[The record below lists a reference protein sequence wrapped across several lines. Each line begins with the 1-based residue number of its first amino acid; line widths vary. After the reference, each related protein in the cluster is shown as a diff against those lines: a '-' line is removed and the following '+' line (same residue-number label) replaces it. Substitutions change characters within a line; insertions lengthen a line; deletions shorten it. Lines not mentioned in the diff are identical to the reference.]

1 MRAVGGVVLLGVLAA
16 CAPAAAAAGDA
27 AYGPGCDPALPVVAH
42 HAGGRPANPPA
53 GEPRPVACAVD
64 TGYDSSESSIAVTNA
79 GAVVYSPAQTENSMA
94 RSLDE
99 GATWSL
105 TYPPDE
111 QFTALWN
118 TVDPQLAVDRRTGR
132 AFWIHATGQLR
143 TAPVLVSGSPLPW
156 EVTTAIAY
164 ASGFQVYSSA
174 DDGRHWRTAD
184 YSSEPMG
191 DWEKVFAGPAA
202 SPASGAPQP
211 AGYPGVVY
219 ACANS
224 PFEVSGPGRLCYRSL
239 DGGATFSRAGYVFPS
254 PGSPVDA
261 CPALATDTGV
271 VGSDGTV
278 YQPVSCSSG
287 AFVAV
292 SHDEGATYEWFPV
305 KGAPASS
312 GVSGSLQIVLDAA
325 DNLYGVW
332 QDGDKLFVSISRDR
346 GRSWSAP
353 ADVTAPGV
361 HGLLNPAPAA
371 GGRGQLGITYY
382 GSRQENPDA
391 LTAYAT
397 VTQDALADAPL
408 FYSAALNDP
417 THPIFHNYD
426 FNATPRAD
434 YIGAAYDPSG
444 TFWSGAVRQL
454 GKPDANNRIA
464 TTGHVGRLLFV
475 ADQGAA
481 PVAGGAALTGG
492 SKGAA
497 CVGAQ
502 RLVFRLGRVPG
513 GRVVRAVVHVN
524 GRRVLTRRGRRLTRV
539 SVRRPG
545 AGPIVVR
552 IVTTNNKHGRV
563 ITVRSYRGCARTP
576 LRARHVRH
584 RGVSRRP

>member
-1 MRAVGGVVLLGVLAA
+1 MRAVGPAVLVAVLAA
-16 CAPAAAAAGDA
+16 CAPAGAATSP
-27 AYGPGCDPALPVVAH
+27 YGAGCDPALPVVAH
-42 HAGGRPANPPA
+42 HAGGRTADMPA
-53 GEPRPVACAVD
+53 PRPVACAVD
-64 TGYDSSESSIAVTNA
+64 TGYASSESSIAITNG
-79 GAVVYSPAQTENSMA
+79 GAVLYSPAQTENSLT
-94 RSLDE
+94 RSLDD
-99 GATWSL
+99 GAGWSL
-105 TYPPDE
+105 AYPPDE

-156 EVTTAIAY
+156 ELTTAIAY

-184 YSSEPMG
+184 YANEPMG

-211 AGYPGVVY
+211 RGYPGVVY

-239 DGGATFSRAGYVFPS
+239 DGGVTFGRAGYVFPS
-254 PGSPVDA
+254 PGSPVDS
-261 CPALATDTGV
+261 CPALATNTGV

-278 YQPVSCSSG
+278 YQPVSCSQG
-287 AFVAV
+287 AYVAV
-292 SHDEGATYEWFPV
+292 SHDEGATYAWFRV
-305 KGAPASS
+305 TGAPPSS
-312 GVSGSLQIVLDAA
+312 GIAGSLQIVLDAA
-325 DNLYGVW
+325 DDVYAVW
-332 QDGDKLFVSISRDR
+332 QDGEKLFLATSRDR
-346 GRSWSAP
+346 ARTWGPPR
-353 ADVTAPGV
+353 DVTAPGV
-361 HGLLNPAPAA
+361 HGLLFPAPAA
-371 GGRGQLGITYY
+371 GGRGQVGITYY
-382 GSRQENPDA
+382 GTREQADT

-397 VTQDALADAPL
+397 VTQDVLADAPL

-417 THPIFHNYD
+417 AHPVFHDYD
-426 FNATPRAD
+426 FDATPRAD

-454 GKPDANNRIA
+454 GKPDAENRIA
-464 TTGHVGRLLFV
+464 TSGLVGRLLFV
-475 ADQGAA
+475 ADDGAPA
-481 PVAGGAALTGG
+481 PGGAALSARG
-492 SKGAA
+492 KPAA
-497 CVGAQ
+497 CVASR

-539 SVRRPG
+539 SVRRP
-545 AGPIVVR
+545 AGRRIVVR
-552 IVTTNNKHGRV
+552 IVTTNDKRGRV
-563 ITVRSYRGCARTP
+563 ITVRSYRGCARSP

-584 RGVSRRP
+584 GRLGRRG